1 MFMEEKKLTINITTG
16 TVIKIMAIFIF
27 LALVYFVR
35 DIVMAV
41 LFSVVIASGI
51 EPAAVWFQKR
61 KIPRILGVI
70 FIYLATFSFLGGMF
84 YLIVPMVFSELSAF
98 SSKIPSYLENP
109 LQFETLRK
117 IYPNLPSFATGA
129 FGDFLLKISG
139 YVSGFAGGLLDV
151 ASVAFGG
158 AVSLMLIIVLS
169 FYFSVQE
176 NGIEKFLRIIV
187 PSRSEEYAISLWMR
201 WRKKIGLWLQGQ
213 ILLGFI
219 VGVLVYLGLT
229 ILQVEYALTFALLAA
244 VFELIPIFGPVLAA
258 VPPIIVAL
266 LASPMLALEVGVLFI
281 IIQQFENHLIYPLVV
296 RKIVGIPPIMVILAL
311 VVGGKIGGLFGMLLA
326 VPLATVVIEILE
338 DIDFR
343 KKHPSQEK
351 FQEPTNRG

>member
-1 MFMEEKKLTINITTG
+1 MNEKNLTVNITAG
-16 TVIKIMAIFIF
+16 TVIKIVAVLIL
-27 LALVYFVR
+27 LAFVYFVR
-35 DIVMAV
+35 DIMMAV

-61 KIPRILGVI
+61 KIPRVIAVI
-70 FIYLATFSFLGGMF
+70 FIYLAIFSFIGGMF
-84 YLIVPMVFSELSAF
+84 YLIVPTVFSELSSF

-109 LQFETLRK
+109 LQFEILRK

-129 FGDFLLKISG
+129 FGDFLLRISG
-139 YVSGFAGGLLDV
+139 YISGFAGGLFNV
-151 ASVAFGG
+151 ASAAFGG

-187 PSRSEEYAISLWMR
+187 PARREEYAISLWMR
-201 WRKKIGLWLQGQ
+201 WRNKIGLWLQGQ

-244 VFELIPIFGPVLAA
+244 VFELIPIFGPILAA
-258 VPPIIVAL
+258 VPPIIVAF
-266 LASPMLALEVGVLFI
+266 LANPVLALEVGILFI
-281 IIQQFENHLIYPLVV
+281 VIQQFENHLIYPLVV

-311 VVGGKIGGLFGMLLA
+311 VVGGKLGGFFGMILA
-326 VPLATVVIEILE
+326 VPLAIVIIEVLE

-343 KKHPSQEK
+343 KKHMPQETPGKSQIA
-351 FQEPTNRG
+351 NNV

>member
-1 MFMEEKKLTINITTG
+1 MEEKKITINITTG

-41 LFSVVIASGI
+41 LFSIVIASGI

-61 KIPRILGVI
+61 KIPRVLGVI
-70 FIYLATFSFLGGMF
+70 FVYLAIFSFLGGMF
-84 YLIVPMVFSELSAF
+84 YLIVPTVFSELSSF
-98 SSKIPSYLENP
+98 SSKIPFYLEDP
-109 LQFETLRK
+109 LQFEILKK

-129 FGDFLLKISG
+129 FGSFLLKISDYING
-139 YVSGFAGGLLDV
+139 LAGGLLNM
-151 ASVAFGG
+151 ASAAFGG
-158 AVSLMLIIVLS
+158 AVSLVLIIVLS

-176 NGIEKFLRIIV
+176 NGIEKFLRIII
-187 PSRSEEYAISLWMR
+187 PTRREEYAIGLWMR
-201 WRKKIGLWLQGQ
+201 WRNKIGLWLQGQ

-244 VFELIPIFGPVLAA
+244 VFELIPIFGPILAA

-266 LASPMLALEVGVLFI
+266 LGSPMLALEVGVLFI
-281 IIQQFENHLIYPLVV
+281 IIQQFENHLIYPLVI
-296 RKIVGIPPIMVILAL
+296 RKIVGIPPIIVILAL
-311 VVGGKIGGLFGMLLA
+311 VVGGKIGGFFGLLLA
-326 VPLATVVIEILE
+326 IPLATVVIEVLE

-343 KKHPSQEK
+343 KKHPSQEIPRK
-351 FQEPTNRG
+351 PQIANNV